1 MEGSSMVWDDRI
13 GRRLKFKDLQML
25 LAVVEAGG
33 IGKAADRLNYSQPAV
48 SKAIA
53 GLEHAF
59 GKRLLER
66 GRKGI
71 ELTSYGDALV
81 KCGSAVFD
89 EIRRGLANIEFL
101 ADPTAGKVRV
111 GCTESVSTGLVT
123 SVIDRLA
130 RQHPCIEFQVDV
142 SNATVINED
151 LLGRKLDFV
160 IAQAGMVPVDHD
172 RLQTETLYN
181 DRLVIVSGARHPAA
195 NKRRIR
201 IADLAATTHSAY
213 GRIFLAAKGH
223 FLTLIPTVMLHVQ
236 MKRMSLKVLPI
247 KLRGNSRPIGVVTL
261 KNRVLH

>member
-1 MEGSSMVWDDRI
+1 MAWDDTI

-33 IGKAADRLNYSQPAV
+33 IGKAAERLNYSQPAV

-89 EIRRGLANIEFL
+89 ELRRGLASIEFL

-111 GCTESVSTGLVT
+111 GCTDPVSTGLVT

-130 RQHPCIEFQVDV
+130 RQHPRIEFQVDV
-142 SNATVINED
+142 RGPASSARTCSEGSSI
-151 LLGRKLDFV
+151 LLS
-160 IAQAGMVPVDHD
+160 P
-172 RLQTETLYN
+172 RLAWHQCTASVC
-181 DRLVIVSGARHPAA
+181 RLKSFTTIVW
-195 NKRRIR
+195 
-201 IADLAATTHSAY
+201 
-213 GRIFLAAKGH
+213 
-223 FLTLIPTVMLHVQ
+223 
-236 MKRMSLKVLPI
+236 
-247 KLRGNSRPIGVVTL
+247 
-261 KNRVLH
+261 